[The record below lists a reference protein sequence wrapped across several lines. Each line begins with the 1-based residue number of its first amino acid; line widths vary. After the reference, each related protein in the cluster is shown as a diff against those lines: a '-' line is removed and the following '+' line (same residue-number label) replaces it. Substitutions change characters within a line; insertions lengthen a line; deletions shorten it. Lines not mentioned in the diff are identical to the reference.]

1 MNRQV
6 VRRRRWTYL
15 VASGCA
21 VSAALGGLALG
32 HRAATNAGPATS
44 TAVREVPSE
53 WLRDLHPAVACAKA
67 QHKDV
72 LLEFSVPAGNSV
84 TANSRESAVLDTE
97 TFRRSVGGAFVL
109 VRMASSRETSPGRL
123 TEITTCAQ
131 RLGVARFPTFILLDA
146 DAKPYA
152 RSELVAADAESYLN
166 EFQRLQQVRV
176 RRDEALA
183 LAADAQGTERA
194 RLLDRA
200 LTAVAAFADSEY
212 NDVERQVIALDPQN
226 AAGLKSKYESA
237 VVSRDLDT
245 VIQNEVYPLVDRSN
259 YRGAIARIDRLI
271 VEIKSPPPQLQ
282 LLTAFKGQ
290 LYFSLGD
297 KHRAAKF
304 LDDAIAIDPQ
314 SESAARAR
322 AAKLQLAG
330 IP

>member
-1 MNRQV
+1 
-6 VRRRRWTYL
+6 
-15 VASGCA
+15 
-21 VSAALGGLALG
+21 
-32 HRAATNAGPATS
+32 
-44 TAVREVPSE
+44 
-53 WLRDLHPAVACAKA
+53 
-67 QHKDV
+67 
-72 LLEFSVPAGNSV
+72 
-84 TANSRESAVLDTE
+84 
-97 TFRRSVGGAFVL
+97 
-109 VRMASSRETSPGRL
+109 
-123 TEITTCAQ
+123 
-131 RLGVARFPTFILLDA
+131 LDA